1 MMRPEG
7 DDPARAAHPI
17 PTADARVRDEH
28 RPDVAVIEAVA
39 FDLMDTVV
47 VDPYRAAIEAA
58 TGMAADEL
66 IAHRDPGL
74 YPALERGEIDEQA
87 YWQAHRDLGIAVDP
101 DRFHTVRRQLSVFVD
116 GMDHLLDDLAG
127 SVMRATASN
136 YPHWVDELAEQ
147 QLAGRFE
154 RVIASCHLRVRKPEP
169 EFYEGLADALE
180 LEMASIAFVDDRA
193 INVAAAQALGMP
205 AHHFSTVSKVRT
217 WLVDLGVAAAAGPP
231 RPTPR

>member
-1 MMRPEG
+1 M
-7 DDPARAAHPI
+7 
-17 PTADARVRDEH
+17 VRSD
-28 RPDVAVIEAVA
+28 IQAVA

-58 TGMAADEL
+58 TGMAAEDL
-66 IAHRDPGL
+66 IAQRDPDL
-74 YPALERGEIDEQA
+74 YPALERSEIDEES

-101 DRFHTVRRQLSVFVD
+101 DRFHAVRRQQSVFID

-127 SVMRATASN
+127 SVIRATASN

-169 EFYEGLADALE
+169 EFFERLADALG

-193 INVAAAQALGMP
+193 VNVEAARALGMP
-205 AHHFSTVSKVRT
+205 SHRFSTVSKVRT
-217 WLVDLGVAAAAGPP
+217 WLVDLGVALAAGPP
-231 RPTPR
+231 RRPSR